1 MRISNYAS
9 DTITGT
15 EWLIG
20 TDDPGGTPTTKNFK
34 LTDLKSYFAVAAS
47 TNTTLADTVELICGD
62 GNDLR
67 IYHDATNSVIASS
80 TGNLNITTQSGGTIQ
95 LGHSTSEVTVLDNL
109 TANGNL
115 TTSGDTIT
123 FSSTESNDP
132 LVTIKNT
139 TNDTTGA
146 RLHFVKD
153 KGAAG
158 ADGDDI
164 GTIEFIGDDA
174 AQTQTSFA
182 KIVAE
187 VSETDDTDEAGK
199 LSFYVAESDGT
210 TTALTAGLVLE
221 GEHATDGEVDVT
233 IGAGTSSTTAVA
245 GNLTVA
251 GTLQIGGA
259 SITSTAAELNIL
271 DASAGNTAITS
282 DVANSSGNV
291 ASGADHY
298 KLSHT
303 LTLNATLADDAE
315 HADITITNNKVLA
328 TSVVLANTSVNA
340 NVDVHTVVAGSFK
353 IRITNKSGGT
363 LANDSTMVINYRVL

>member
-47 TNTTLADTVELICGD
+47 TNTTLADNVELICGD

-67 IYHDATNSVIASS
+67 IYHDTSHSVIASS

-139 TNDTTGA
+139 TNDATGA

-210 TTALTAGLVLE
+210 TTTLTAGLVLE

-251 GTLQIGGA
+251 GTVNA
-259 SITSTAAELNIL
+259 T
-271 DASAGNTAITS
+271 
-282 DVANSSGNV
+282 GNV
-291 ASGADHY
+291 TGTGFIKATTFFAGTSEDLASGAAASLT
-298 KLSHT
+298 KTLSYFT
-303 LTLNATLADDAE
+303 TGGSETATLAAGTEGQIKMFSLVTTDGGDMVITVTNAGWK
-315 HADITITNNKVLA
+315 ASGTGTITFDTLGEGC
-328 TSVVLANTSVNA
+328 TLMYANSKWCIVGNHGCVFA
-340 NVDVHTVVAGSFK
+340 
-353 IRITNKSGGT
+353 
-363 LANDSTMVINYRVL
+363 